1 MKCPY
6 CDKDLEEG
14 ADFCDNCGR
23 NFDKQNENT
32 SKDYNIQKSD
42 DKKDL
47 EKADDSY
54 PKDTLFDDVPERETR
69 DYFFKKPKFL
79 LIVLGIIAILIITS
93 TLYLSTID
101 DRSDREKL
109 IGKWEANVSLS
120 DEYSSDIEA
129 TFVFYRNGSLK
140 RTFMTEYKEDSKET
154 KWFEY
159 ELKPNEKELDTR
171 RYSFTFDG
179 DRLILDEGDVVLD
192 RASAEETMSLKI
204 LRTLDKFWWL
214 FLIIDLLLMAIPAR
228 KIIKNR

>member
-1 MKCPY
+1 
-6 CDKDLEEG
+6 
-14 ADFCDNCGR
+14 
-23 NFDKQNENT
+23 
-32 SKDYNIQKSD
+32 
-42 DKKDL
+42 
-47 EKADDSY
+47 
-54 PKDTLFDDVPERETR
+54 
-69 DYFFKKPKFL
+69 
-79 LIVLGIIAILIITS
+79 
-93 TLYLSTID
+93 
-101 DRSDREKL
+101 
-109 IGKWEANVSLS
+109 
-120 DEYSSDIEA
+120 
-129 TFVFYRNGSLK
+129 
-140 RTFMTEYKEDSKET
+140 MTEYKEDSKET